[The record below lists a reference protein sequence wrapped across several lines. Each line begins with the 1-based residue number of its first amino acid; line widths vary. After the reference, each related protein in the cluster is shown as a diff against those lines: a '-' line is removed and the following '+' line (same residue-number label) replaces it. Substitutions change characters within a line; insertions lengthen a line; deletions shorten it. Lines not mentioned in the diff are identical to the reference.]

1 MILGCPFLVQDYC
14 NKETLLNPVA
24 LLSRFFVFASASLSL
39 YAQEPAP
46 RKLKT
51 VVIKGSAIGGEVT
64 AVTPSLQLSGAGLE
78 SLATSTLG
86 DVLADIPGVA
96 SSYFGPNSGR
106 PVIRGL
112 EGDRLKIAQNGTSS
126 LDASS
131 ASPDHAVSVD
141 PLTIRE
147 VQVLRGPA
155 ALLYSSSILGGVVN
169 VIDNRIPVECLPR
182 AFTLFGRAGSA
193 DGLRSL
199 SALAEGSAGDFAFH
213 LDGFTKSTAD
223 LSTPIGRIADT
234 ASDSQ
239 GAGFG
244 VSRVG
249 AFGYLGL
256 SYSGLNSTYGVTEPG
271 IEIGLRQRRWDLA
284 GAVNAPAAALKSIS
298 YKLGV
303 SDYAHSEFDGGVAG
317 STFANQGWDGRVDFE
332 LTKIG
337 ALEGVVGVQSGRFD
351 FTVVGDEAFLPNT
364 RNSNDA
370 VFGSFVQSLSADSRL
385 RYGFR
390 VESAKVSADAWTHEG
405 LVSNPGAASATFT
418 PASLALAWVK
428 DLNTQWA
435 TTFSLTRTER
445 APNFQELFAD
455 GPHLGTDAY
464 EVGNRAL
471 GKEQGFG
478 LELELAKTRGVVSGS
493 VSIYFNRCSSFIA
506 QQSNGYGP
514 NLTGRATPGPDY
526 SSGVDQL
533 ARYDFVS
540 VPADFFGAETKI
552 NYQLHD
558 TATSKLGLEF
568 FGDFVQASNR
578 DTSEALPRISPGRLG
593 AALHGLASGWSW
605 RLDAAYHLAQ
615 NRLATDETQTA
626 GYTMVGASLG
636 HDFKLAGTDARF
648 TLRLTNLF
656 DVEARNAS
664 SFIKDALPLP
674 GRGVEAGLKLSF

>member
-1 MILGCPFLVQDYC
+1 MSLLRTTFLLAAS
-14 NKETLLNPVA
+14 TLAV
-24 LLSRFFVFASASLSL
+24 S
-39 YAQEPAP
+39 AQEASPQ
-46 RKLKT
+46 KLKT
-51 VVIKGSAIGGEVT
+51 VVIKGSAIGSEIT
-64 AVTPSLQLSGAGLE
+64 AVTPSLLLSGAGLE
-78 SLATSTLG
+78 SLSVSTLG

-169 VIDNRIPVECLPR
+169 VIDNRIPVERLPR

-213 LDGFTKSTAD
+213 LDGFTKSTTD
-223 LSTPIGRIADT
+223 LSTPVGRIADT
-234 ASDSQ
+234 SSDSQ

-249 AFGYLGL
+249 PSGYIGL
-256 SYSGLNSTYGVTEPG
+256 SYSGLDSTYGVTEPG

-284 GAVNAPAAALKSIS
+284 GSVSAPAAALKSVS

-303 SDYAHSEFDGGVAG
+303 SDYEHSEFDGGVAG
-317 STFANQGWDGRVDFE
+317 STFTNQGWDARVDFE
-332 LTKIG
+332 LTKVG
-337 ALEGVVGVQSGRFD
+337 SLEGVVGIQSGRFD
-351 FTVVGDEAFLPNT
+351 FAVTGDEGFLPNT
-364 RNSNDA
+364 RNANDA
-370 VFGSFVQSLSADSRL
+370 LFGSFVQPLSADTRL

-405 LVSNPGAASATFT
+405 LASNPAAASASFT
-418 PASLALAWVK
+418 PASFALAWVK
-428 DLNTQWA
+428 DLNAQW
-435 TTFSLTRTER
+435 TTTLSLTRTER

-455 GPHLGTDAY
+455 GPHMGTDAY
-464 EVGNRAL
+464 EVGDRTL
-471 GKEQGFG
+471 GKEKGIG
-478 LELELAKTRGVVSGS
+478 LELELAKTRGTVSGS
-493 VSIYFNRCSSFIA
+493 VSVYYNRFSSFIS
-506 QQSNGYGP
+506 QQANGFGP
-514 NLTGRATPGPDY
+514 DLTGRATPGPDY

-540 VPADFFGAETKI
+540 VPADFYGAEAKV
-552 NYQLHD
+552 NFQLQD
-558 TATSKLGLEF
+558 DAAAKCGLEF
-568 FGDFVQASNR
+568 FGDTVRASNR
-578 DTSEALPRISPGRLG
+578 DTSEALPRISPGRIG
-593 AALHGLASGWSW
+593 AALHGLQSGWSW
-605 RLDAAYHLAQ
+605 RLDATYHLAQ
-615 NRLATDETQTA
+615 NHLATDETPTA
-626 GYTMVGASLG
+626 GYTMVGASFAR
-636 HDFKLAGTDARF
+636 DFQVAGAAARF

>member
-1 MILGCPFLVQDYC
+1 MSAPRLKRFNPLFIL
-14 NKETLLNPVA
+14 A
-24 LLSRFFVFASASLSL
+24 ASALAVC
-39 YAQEPAP
+39 AQEKPVTP
-46 RKLKT
+46 EKLKA
-51 VVIKGSAIGGEVT
+51 VVVKGTSIGGEVT
-64 AVTPSLQLSGAGLE
+64 AVSPALTLSGKV
-78 SLATSTLG
+78 LADLSQSTLG

-106 PVIRGL
+106 PIIRGL
-112 EGDRLKIAQNGTSS
+112 EGDRLKITQNGTSS

-155 ALLYSSSILGGVVN
+155 ALLYSSSIMGGVIN
-169 VIDNRIPVECLPR
+169 LLDNRIPVERLPR
-182 AFTLFGRAGSA
+182 SATLFGRMGSA
-193 DGLRSL
+193 DGLRAL
-199 SALAEGSAGDFAFH
+199 SVLTEGSLGDFAYH
-213 LDGFTKSTAD
+213 LDGFNKTTQD

-249 AFGYLGL
+249 AFGYVGL

-284 GAVNAPAAALKSIS
+284 GSVNAPTAALKSIS

-303 SDYAHSEFDGGVAG
+303 SDYEHSEFAAGVAG
-317 STFANQGWDGRVDFE
+317 STFANQGWDGRIDFE

-337 ALEGVVGVQSGRFD
+337 SLEGVVGLQSGRFD
-351 FTVVGDEAFLPNT
+351 FSVVGAEAFLPTT
-364 RNSNDA
+364 RNANDA
-370 VFGSFVQSLSADSRL
+370 VFGSFVQALASASRL

-390 VESAKVSADAWTHEG
+390 VESAKVSANAWVHEG
-405 LVSNPGAASATFT
+405 LVSNPGSASASFT

-428 DLNTQWA
+428 DLSPEWA
-435 TTFSLTRTER
+435 TTLSLTRTER
-445 APNFQELFAD
+445 APNYQELFAD
-455 GPHLGTDAY
+455 GPHVGTDAY
-464 EVGNRAL
+464 EVGDGAL
-471 GKEQGFG
+471 GKERGIG
-478 LELELAKTRGVVSGS
+478 IELELAKTRGAVSGS
-493 VSIYFNRCSSFIA
+493 FSIYYNRFSSFIA
-506 QQSNGYGP
+506 QQANGQGP
-514 NLTGRATPGPDY
+514 DLTLTGGDDH
-526 SSGVDQL
+526 SGL
-533 ARYDFVS
+533 ARFDFVA
-540 VPADFFGAETKI
+540 VPADFFGAEAKV
-552 NYQLHD
+552 NYQFHENS
-558 TATSKLGLEF
+558 TAKLGLEF
-568 FGDFVQASNR
+568 FGDFVRASNR

-593 AALHGLASGWSW
+593 VALHGLASGWSW

-615 NRLATDETQTA
+615 NHLATTETPTA

-636 HDFKLAGTDARF
+636 HDFKLVGTDARF

-664 SFIKDALPLP
+664 SFIKDTLPLP
-674 GRGVEAGLKLSF
+674 GRGVEAGLKLNF

>member
-1 MILGCPFLVQDYC
+1 MSAPRLKRFNPLFIL
-14 NKETLLNPVA
+14 A
-24 LLSRFFVFASASLSL
+24 ASALAVC
-39 YAQEPAP
+39 AQEKPVTP
-46 RKLKT
+46 EKLKA
-51 VVIKGSAIGGEVT
+51 VVVKGTSIGGEVT
-64 AVTPSLQLSGAGLE
+64 AVSPALTLSGKV
-78 SLATSTLG
+78 LADLSQSTLG

-106 PVIRGL
+106 PIIRGL
-112 EGDRLKIAQNGTSS
+112 EGDRLKITQNGTSS

-155 ALLYSSSILGGVVN
+155 ALLYSSSIMGGVIN
-169 VIDNRIPVECLPR
+169 LLDNRIPVERLPR
-182 AFTLFGRAGSA
+182 SATLFGRMGSA
-193 DGLRSL
+193 DGLRAL
-199 SALAEGSAGDFAFH
+199 SVLTEGSLGDFAYH
-213 LDGFTKSTAD
+213 LDGFNKTTQD

-249 AFGYLGL
+249 AFGYVGL

-284 GAVNAPAAALKSIS
+284 GSVNAPTAALKSIS

-303 SDYAHSEFDGGVAG
+303 SDYEHSEFAAGVAG
-317 STFANQGWDGRVDFE
+317 STFANQGWDGRIDFE

-337 ALEGVVGVQSGRFD
+337 SLEGVVGLQSGRFD
-351 FTVVGDEAFLPNT
+351 FSVVGAEAFLPTT
-364 RNSNDA
+364 RNANDA
-370 VFGSFVQSLSADSRL
+370 VFGSFVQALASDSRL

-390 VESAKVSADAWTHEG
+390 VESAKVSANAWVHEG
-405 LVSNPGAASATFT
+405 LVSNPGSASASFT

-428 DLNTQWA
+428 DLSPEWA
-435 TTFSLTRTER
+435 TTLSLTRTER
-445 APNFQELFAD
+445 APNYQELFAD
-455 GPHLGTDAY
+455 GPHVGTDAY
-464 EVGNRAL
+464 EVGDGAL
-471 GKEQGFG
+471 GKERGIG
-478 LELELAKTRGVVSGS
+478 IELELAKTRGAVSGS
-493 VSIYFNRCSSFIA
+493 FSIYYNRFSSFIA
-506 QQSNGYGP
+506 QQANGQGP
-514 NLTGRATPGPDY
+514 DLTLTGGDDH
-526 SSGVDQL
+526 SGL
-533 ARYDFVS
+533 ARFDFVA
-540 VPADFFGAETKI
+540 VPADFFGAEAKV
-552 NYQLHD
+552 NYQFHENS
-558 TATSKLGLEF
+558 TAKLGLEF
-568 FGDFVQASNR
+568 FGDFVRASNR

-593 AALHGLASGWSW
+593 VALHGLASGWSW

-615 NRLATDETQTA
+615 NHLATTETPTA

-636 HDFKLAGTDARF
+636 HDFKLVGTDARF

-664 SFIKDALPLP
+664 SFIKDTLPLP
-674 GRGVEAGLKLSF
+674 GRGVEAGLKLNF

>member
-1 MILGCPFLVQDYC
+1 M
-14 NKETLLNPVA
+14 KH
-24 LLSRFFVFASASLSL
+24 LLSRSFLLAALSL
-39 YAQEPAP
+39 GARVWAVDQPPAASP
-46 RKLKT
+46 QKLKPII
-51 VVIKGSAIGGEVT
+51 IKATSIGGEVS

-169 VIDNRIPVECLPR
+169 VIDNRIPIERLPR
-182 AFTLFGRAGSA
+182 AFTLFGRAGSV

-213 LDGFTKSTAD
+213 LDGFTKSTTD
-223 LSTPIGRIADT
+223 LSTPVGRIADT

-249 AFGYLGL
+249 PSGYIGL

-284 GAVNAPAAALKSIS
+284 GSVNAPSAALKSVG

-303 SDYAHSEFDGGVAG
+303 SDYAHSEFAGGVAG
-317 STFANQGWDGRVDFE
+317 STFTNQGWDARIDFE
-332 LTKIG
+332 LTKSG

-351 FTVVGDEAFLPNT
+351 FAVVGDEAFLPNT
-364 RNSNDA
+364 RNANDA
-370 VFGSFVQSLSADSRL
+370 LFGSFVQSLSTDTRL

-390 VESAKVSADAWTHEG
+390 VESAKVFADAWTHQG
-405 LVSNPGAASATFT
+405 LASNPTAASASFT

-428 DLNTQWA
+428 DLNAVWS
-435 TTFSLTRTER
+435 TTLSLTRTER

-455 GPHLGTDAY
+455 GPHMGTDAY
-464 EVGNRAL
+464 EVGDRTL
-471 GKEQGFG
+471 GKEKGVG
-478 LELELAKTRGVVSGS
+478 LELELAKTRGAVSGS
-493 VSIYFNRCSSFIA
+493 FSVYYNRFSSFIA
-506 QQSNGYGP
+506 QQRAGFGPDLTAVGGP
-514 NLTGRATPGPDY
+514 NY

-540 VPADFFGAETKI
+540 VPADFYGAEAKV
-552 NYQLHD
+552 NFQLRD
-558 TATSKLGLEF
+558 EAASKCGLEF
-568 FGDFVQASNR
+568 FGDTVRASNR
-578 DTSEALPRISPGRLG
+578 DTSEAVPRISPGRIG
-593 AALHGLASGWSW
+593 AALHGLQSGWSW
-605 RLDAAYHLAQ
+605 RFDATYHLAQ
-615 NRLATDETQTA
+615 NHLATDETSTA
-626 GYTMVGASLG
+626 GYTMVGASFG
-636 HDFKLAGTDARF
+636 HDFKLAGADARF

-674 GRGVEAGLKLSF
+674 GRGIEAGLKVSF

>member
-1 MILGCPFLVQDYC
+1 MSPFHTAFLLAAA
-14 NKETLLNPVA
+14 TLTV
-24 LLSRFFVFASASLSL
+24 S
-39 YAQEPAP
+39 AQEPAP
-46 RKLKT
+46 QKLKP
-51 VVIKGSAIGGEVT
+51 VVIKGSAIGGEIT
-64 AVTPSLQLSGAGLE
+64 AVTPSLRLSGAGLE
-78 SLATSTLG
+78 ALSVSTLG

-169 VIDNRIPVECLPR
+169 VIDNRIPVERLPR

-249 AFGYLGL
+249 PSGYIGL
-256 SYSGLNSTYGVTEPG
+256 SYSGLDSTYGVTEPG

-284 GAVNAPAAALKSIS
+284 GSVSAPAAALKSVS

-303 SDYAHSEFDGGVAG
+303 SDYEHSEFDGGVAG
-317 STFANQGWDGRVDFE
+317 STFTNQGWDARVDFE

-351 FTVVGDEAFLPNT
+351 FAVTGDEAFLPNT
-364 RNSNDA
+364 RNANDA
-370 VFGSFVQSLSADSRL
+370 LFGSFVQSLSTDSRL

-390 VESAKVSADAWTHEG
+390 VESAKVSADAWVHEG
-405 LVSNPGAASATFT
+405 LVSNPGAASAKFT

-428 DLNTQWA
+428 DLNAQWA

-455 GPHLGTDAY
+455 GPHVGTDAY
-464 EVGNRAL
+464 EVGDRTL

-478 LELELAKTRGVVSGS
+478 LELELAKTHGAVSGS
-493 VSIYFNRCSSFIA
+493 FSVYYNRFSSFIA
-506 QQSNGYGP
+506 QQANGQ
-514 NLTGRATPGPDY
+514 GPDLTLNGGDDH
-526 SSGVDQL
+526 SGL

-558 TATSKLGLEF
+558 AATSKLGLEF
-568 FGDFVQASNR
+568 FGDFVRASNR
-578 DTSEALPRISPGRLG
+578 DTSEALPRISPGRIG

-615 NRLATDETQTA
+615 HHVATDETSTA

>member
-1 MILGCPFLVQDYC
+1 MNPIHTAFLLAAA
-14 NKETLLNPVA
+14 TLTV
-24 LLSRFFVFASASLSL
+24 S
-39 YAQEPAP
+39 AQEPAP
-46 RKLKT
+46 QKLKP
-51 VVIKGSAIGGEVT
+51 VVIKGSAIGGEIT
-64 AVTPSLQLSGAGLE
+64 AVTPSLRLSGAGLE
-78 SLATSTLG
+78 ALSVSTLG

-169 VIDNRIPVECLPR
+169 VIDNRIPVKRLPR
-182 AFTLFGRAGSA
+182 TTTLFGRMGSV
-193 DGLRSL
+193 DGLRAL
-199 SALAEGSAGDFAFH
+199 SVLTEGTAGDFAFH
-213 LDGFTKSTAD
+213 LDGFTKSTTD

-244 VSRVG
+244 LSRVG
-249 AFGYLGL
+249 DFGYVGL

-284 GAVNAPAAALKSIS
+284 GAVNAPVAALKSVS

-317 STFANQGWDGRVDFE
+317 STFANEGWDGRVDFE

-337 ALEGVVGVQSGRFD
+337 SLEGVVGLQSGRFD
-351 FTVVGDEAFLPNT
+351 FSVVGDEAFLPNT
-364 RNSNDA
+364 RNANDA
-370 VFGSFVQSLSADSRL
+370 AFGSFVQSLSADSRL

-428 DLNTQWA
+428 DLNAQWA

-464 EVGNRAL
+464 EVGDRTL

-478 LELELAKTRGVVSGS
+478 LELELAKTRGAVSGS
-493 VSIYFNRCSSFIA
+493 FSIYYNRFSSFIS
-506 QQSNGYGP
+506 QQANGQ
-514 NLTGRATPGPDY
+514 GPDLTLNGGDDH
-526 SSGVDQL
+526 SGL

-568 FGDFVQASNR
+568 FGDFVRASNR

-615 NRLATDETQTA
+615 NRLATDETPTA

-674 GRGVEAGLKLSF
+674 GRGLEAGLKLSF

>member
-1 MILGCPFLVQDYC
+1 MSPLRTAFLLAAA
-14 NKETLLNPVA
+14 TLA
-24 LLSRFFVFASASLSL
+24 LS
-39 YAQEPAP
+39 AQETDPQ
-46 RKLKT
+46 KLKT
-51 VVIKGSAIGGEVT
+51 VVIKGSAIGAEV
-64 AVTPSLQLSGAGLE
+64 AAATPSLQLSGAGLE
-78 SLATSTLG
+78 SLAASTLG

-155 ALLYSSSILGGVVN
+155 ALLYGSSILGGVVN
-169 VIDNRIPVECLPR
+169 VIDNRIPVERLPR

-199 SALAEGSAGDFAFH
+199 SALAEGGAGDFAFH

-223 LSTPIGRIADT
+223 LSTPVGRIADT

-249 AFGYLGL
+249 PSGYVGL
-256 SYSGLNSTYGVTEPG
+256 AYSGLDSTYGVTEPG

-284 GAVNAPAAALKSIS
+284 GSVSAPAAALKSVS

-303 SDYAHSEFDGGVAG
+303 SDYAHSEFAGGVAG
-317 STFANQGWDGRVDFE
+317 STFTNQGWDARVDFE
-332 LTKIG
+332 LARSG

-351 FTVVGDEAFLPNT
+351 FAVAGDEAFLPTT
-364 RNSNDA
+364 RNANDA
-370 VFGSFVQSLSADSRL
+370 LFGSFVQPLSADTRL

-390 VESAKVSADAWTHEG
+390 AESAKVSAAAWTHEG
-405 LVSNPGAASATFT
+405 LASNPGAASASFT
-418 PASLALAWVK
+418 PASLALAWIK
-428 DLNTQWA
+428 DLDAQWSA
-435 TTFSLTRTER
+435 TLSLTRTER

-455 GPHLGTDAY
+455 GPHMGTDAY
-464 EVGNRAL
+464 EVGDRTL
-471 GKEQGFG
+471 GKEKGFG
-478 LELELAKTRGVVSGS
+478 LELELAKTRGAISGS
-493 VSIYFNRCSSFIA
+493 FSVYYNRFSSFIV
-506 QQSNGYGP
+506 QQANGFGP
-514 NLTGRATPGPDY
+514 DLTAAGGPDY
-526 SSGVDQL
+526 SAGADQL
-533 ARYDFVS
+533 ARYDFVA
-540 VPADFFGAETKI
+540 VPAGFYGAEAKVNI
-552 NYQLHD
+552 QLQD
-558 TATSKLGLEF
+558 EPTAKCGLEF
-568 FGDFVQASNR
+568 FGDTVRASNR
-578 DTSEALPRISPGRLG
+578 DTSEPLPRISPGRIG
-593 AALHGLASGWSW
+593 AALHGLQSGWSW

-615 NRLATDETQTA
+615 NRVANDETPTA
-626 GYTMVGASLG
+626 GYAMVGASFG
-636 HDFKLAGTDARF
+636 HDFKVAGTAARF

-674 GRGVEAGLKLSF
+674 GRGVEAGLKLTF

>member
-1 MILGCPFLVQDYC
+1 MKTRLFPAVRPVFMLAASTLALAAQD
-14 NKETLLNPVA
+14 K
-24 LLSRFFVFASASLSL
+24 
-39 YAQEPAP
+39 PAAP
-46 RKLKT
+46 EKLKT
-51 VVIKGSAIGGEVT
+51 VVVKGTAIGGQVT
-64 AVTPSLQLSGAGLE
+64 AVSPTLI
-78 SLATSTLG
+78 LASADLDRLAQSNIG
-86 DVLADIPGVA
+86 DLLADLPGVA

-169 VIDNRIPVECLPR
+169 VIDNRIPVERLPR
-182 AFTLFGRAGSA
+182 ATTLFGRMGSV
-193 DGLRSL
+193 DGLRAL
-199 SALAEGSAGDFAFH
+199 SVLTEGTAGDFAYH
-213 LDGFTKSTAD
+213 LDGFTKTTED
-223 LSTPIGRIADT
+223 LSTPLGRIADT
-234 ASDSQ
+234 ASDSR

-244 VSRVG
+244 LSRVG
-249 AFGYLGL
+249 AFGYVGL

-284 GAVNAPAAALKSIS
+284 GAVNAPVAALKSVS

-337 ALEGVVGVQSGRFD
+337 SLEGVVGLQQGRFD
-351 FTVVGDEAFLPNT
+351 FSVEGDEAFLPTT
-364 RNSNDA
+364 RNANDA
-370 VFGSFVQSLSADSRL
+370 LFGSFVQSLSADSRL

-418 PASLALAWVK
+418 PASLAIAWVK
-428 DLNTQWA
+428 DLNAQWA

-464 EVGNRAL
+464 EVGDRTL

-478 LELELAKTRGVVSGS
+478 LELELTKTRGAVSGS
-493 VSIYFNRCSSFIA
+493 VSIYFNRFSSFIA
-506 QQSNGYGP
+506 QQANGYGP
-514 NLTGRATPGPDY
+514 NLTSVGGPNY
-526 SSGVDQL
+526 SLGGADQL

-568 FGDFVQASNR
+568 FGDFVRASNR

-615 NRLATDETQTA
+615 NRLATDETPTA

-674 GRGVEAGLKLSF
+674 GRGLEAGLKLSF

>member
-1 MILGCPFLVQDYC
+1 MNPIHTAFLLAAA
-14 NKETLLNPVA
+14 TLTV
-24 LLSRFFVFASASLSL
+24 S
-39 YAQEPAP
+39 AQEPAP
-46 RKLKT
+46 QKLKP
-51 VVIKGSAIGGEVT
+51 VVIKGSAIGGEIT
-64 AVTPSLQLSGAGLE
+64 AVTPSLRLSGAGLE
-78 SLATSTLG
+78 ALSVSTLG

-169 VIDNRIPVECLPR
+169 VIDNRIPVKRLPR
-182 AFTLFGRAGSA
+182 TTTLFGRMGSV
-193 DGLRSL
+193 DGLRAL
-199 SALAEGSAGDFAFH
+199 SVLTEGTAGDFAFH
-213 LDGFTKSTAD
+213 LDGFTKSTTD

-249 AFGYLGL
+249 PSGYIGL
-256 SYSGLNSTYGVTEPG
+256 SYSGLDSTYGVTEPG

-284 GAVNAPAAALKSIS
+284 GAVNAPAAALKSVS

-303 SDYAHSEFDGGVAG
+303 SDYTHSEFDGGVAG

-337 ALEGVVGVQSGRFD
+337 SLEGVVGLQSGRFD
-351 FTVVGDEAFLPNT
+351 FSVVGDEAFLPTT
-364 RNSNDA
+364 RNANDA
-370 VFGSFVQSLSADSRL
+370 IFGSFVQSLSADSRL

-428 DLNTQWA
+428 DLNAEWA

-455 GPHLGTDAY
+455 GPHIGTDAY
-464 EVGNRAL
+464 EVGDRTL
-471 GKEQGFG
+471 GKEQGIG
-478 LELELAKTRGVVSGS
+478 LELELAKTRGAVSGS
-493 VSIYFNRCSSFIA
+493 VSVYFNRFSSFIA
-506 QQSNGYGP
+506 QQANGQ
-514 NLTGRATPGPDY
+514 GPDLTPNGGDDH
-526 SSGVDQL
+526 SGL

-568 FGDFVQASNR
+568 FGDFVRASNR

-615 NRLATDETQTA
+615 NRLATDETPTA

-674 GRGVEAGLKLSF
+674 GRGLEAGLKLSF

>member
-1 MILGCPFLVQDYC
+1 MSLLRSAYLLAAA
-14 NKETLLNPVA
+14 TLNV
-24 LLSRFFVFASASLSL
+24 SAQGAGPQKMKS
-39 YAQEPAP
+39 
-46 RKLKT
+46 
-51 VVIKGSAIGGEVT
+51 VVIKGSAIGAEV
-64 AVTPSLQLSGAGLE
+64 AAATPSLQLSGAGLE
-78 SLATSTLG
+78 SLAASTLG

-169 VIDNRIPVECLPR
+169 VIDNRIPVERLPR
-182 AFTLFGRAGSA
+182 TFTLFGRAGSA

-223 LSTPIGRIADT
+223 LSTPVGRIADT

-249 AFGYLGL
+249 PSGYVGL
-256 SYSGLNSTYGVTEPG
+256 AYSGLDSAYGVTEPG

-284 GAVNAPAAALKSIS
+284 GSVSAPAAALKSVS

-303 SDYAHSEFDGGVAG
+303 SDYAHSEFAGGVAG
-317 STFANQGWDGRVDFE
+317 STFTNQGWDARVDFE
-332 LTKIG
+332 LARSG

-351 FTVVGDEAFLPNT
+351 FAVAGDEAFLPTT
-364 RNSNDA
+364 RNANDA
-370 VFGSFVQSLSADSRL
+370 LFGSFVQPLSADTRL

-390 VESAKVSADAWTHEG
+390 AESAKVSAAAWTHEG
-405 LVSNPGAASATFT
+405 LASNPGAASASFT
-418 PASLALAWVK
+418 PASLALAWIK
-428 DLNTQWA
+428 DLDAQWSA
-435 TTFSLTRTER
+435 TLSLTRAER

-455 GPHLGTDAY
+455 GPHMGTDAY
-464 EVGNRAL
+464 EVGDRTL
-471 GKEQGFG
+471 GKEKGFG
-478 LELELAKTRGVVSGS
+478 LELELAKTRGAISGS
-493 VSIYFNRCSSFIA
+493 FSVYYNRFSSFIV
-506 QQSNGYGP
+506 QQANGFGP
-514 NLTGRATPGPDY
+514 DLTAVGGPDY
-526 SSGVDQL
+526 SAGADQL
-533 ARYDFVS
+533 ARYDFVA
-540 VPADFFGAETKI
+540 VPAGFYGAEAKVNI
-552 NYQLHD
+552 QLQD
-558 TATSKLGLEF
+558 EPTAKCGLEF
-568 FGDFVQASNR
+568 FGDTVRASNR
-578 DTSEALPRISPGRLG
+578 DTSEPLPRISPGRIG
-593 AALHGLASGWSW
+593 AALHGLQSGWSW
-605 RLDAAYHLAQ
+605 RLDATYHLAQ
-615 NRLATDETQTA
+615 NRVANDETPTA
-626 GYTMVGASLG
+626 GYAMVGASFG
-636 HDFKLAGTDARF
+636 HDFKVAGTAARF

-674 GRGVEAGLKLSF
+674 GRGVEAGLKLTF

>member
-1 MILGCPFLVQDYC
+1 MSLLRSACLLAAA
-14 NKETLLNPVA
+14 TLN
-24 LLSRFFVFASASLSL
+24 ASAQG
-39 YAQEPAP
+39 AGPQ
-46 RKLKT
+46 KMKT
-51 VVIKGSAIGGEVT
+51 VVIKGSAIGAEV
-64 AVTPSLQLSGAGLE
+64 AAATPSLQLSGAGLE
-78 SLATSTLG
+78 SLAASTLG

-155 ALLYSSSILGGVVN
+155 ALLYGSSILGGVVN
-169 VIDNRIPVECLPR
+169 VIDNRIPVERLPR

-199 SALAEGSAGDFAFH
+199 SALAEGGAGDFAFH

-223 LSTPIGRIADT
+223 LSTPVGRIADT

-249 AFGYLGL
+249 PSGYVGL
-256 SYSGLNSTYGVTEPG
+256 AYSGLDSTYGVTEPG

-284 GAVNAPAAALKSIS
+284 GSVSAPAAALKSVS

-303 SDYAHSEFDGGVAG
+303 SDYAHSEFAGGVAG
-317 STFANQGWDGRVDFE
+317 STFTNQGWDARVDFE
-332 LTKIG
+332 LARSG

-351 FTVVGDEAFLPNT
+351 FAVAGDEAFLPTT
-364 RNSNDA
+364 RNANDA
-370 VFGSFVQSLSADSRL
+370 LFGSFVQPLSADTRL

-390 VESAKVSADAWTHEG
+390 AESAKVSAAAWTHEG
-405 LVSNPGAASATFT
+405 LASNPGAASASFT
-418 PASLALAWVK
+418 PASLALAWIK
-428 DLNTQWA
+428 DLDAQWSA
-435 TTFSLTRTER
+435 TLSRTRTER

-455 GPHLGTDAY
+455 GPHMGTDAY
-464 EVGNRAL
+464 EVGDRTL
-471 GKEQGFG
+471 GKEKGFG
-478 LELELAKTRGVVSGS
+478 LELELAKTRGAISGS
-493 VSIYFNRCSSFIA
+493 FSVYYNRFSSFIV
-506 QQSNGYGP
+506 QQANGFGP
-514 NLTGRATPGPDY
+514 DLTAAGGPDY
-526 SSGVDQL
+526 SAGADQL
-533 ARYDFVS
+533 ARYDFVA
-540 VPADFFGAETKI
+540 VPAGFYGAEAKVNI
-552 NYQLHD
+552 QLQD
-558 TATSKLGLEF
+558 EPTAKCGLEF
-568 FGDFVQASNR
+568 FGDTVRASNR
-578 DTSEALPRISPGRLG
+578 DTSEPLPRISPGRIG
-593 AALHGLASGWSW
+593 AALHGLQSGWSW

-615 NRLATDETQTA
+615 NRVANDETPTA
-626 GYTMVGASLG
+626 GYAMVGASFG
-636 HDFKLAGTDARF
+636 HDFKVAGTAARF

-674 GRGVEAGLKLSF
+674 GRGVEAGLKLTF

>member
-1 MILGCPFLVQDYC
+1 
-14 NKETLLNPVA
+14 
-24 LLSRFFVFASASLSL
+24 
-39 YAQEPAP
+39 
-46 RKLKT
+46 
-51 VVIKGSAIGGEVT
+51 
-64 AVTPSLQLSGAGLE
+64 
-78 SLATSTLG
+78 
-86 DVLADIPGVA
+86 
-96 SSYFGPNSGR
+96 
-106 PVIRGL
+106 
-112 EGDRLKIAQNGTSS
+112 
-126 LDASS
+126 
-131 ASPDHAVSVD
+131 
-141 PLTIRE
+141 
-147 VQVLRGPA
+147 
-155 ALLYSSSILGGVVN
+155 VVN
-169 VIDNRIPVECLPR
+169 VIDNRIPVERLPR
-182 AFTLFGRAGSA
+182 ATTLFGRMGSV
-193 DGLRSL
+193 DGLRAL
-199 SALAEGSAGDFAFH
+199 SVLTEGTAGDFAFH
-213 LDGFTKSTAD
+213 LDGFTKSTTD

-234 ASDSQ
+234 ASDSR

-244 VSRVG
+244 LSRVG
-249 AFGYLGL
+249 TFGYLGL

-284 GAVNAPAAALKSIS
+284 GAVNAPAAALKSVS

-303 SDYAHSEFDGGVAG
+303 SDYTHSEFDGGVAG

-337 ALEGVVGVQSGRFD
+337 SLEGVVGLQSGRFD
-351 FTVVGDEAFLPNT
+351 FSVVGDEAFLPTT
-364 RNSNDA
+364 RNANDA
-370 VFGSFVQSLSADSRL
+370 IFGSFVQSLSADSRL

-428 DLNTQWA
+428 DLNAEWA

-455 GPHLGTDAY
+455 GPHIGTDAY
-464 EVGNRAL
+464 EVGDRTL
-471 GKEQGFG
+471 GKEQGIG
-478 LELELAKTRGVVSGS
+478 LELELAKTRGAVSGS
-493 VSIYFNRCSSFIA
+493 VSVYFNRFSSFIA
-506 QQSNGYGP
+506 QQANGQ
-514 NLTGRATPGPDY
+514 GPDLTLNGGDDH
-526 SSGVDQL
+526 SGL

-568 FGDFVQASNR
+568 FGDFVRASNR
-578 DTSEALPRISPGRLG
+578 NTSEALPRISPGRLG

-615 NRLATDETQTA
+615 NRLATDETPTA

-674 GRGVEAGLKLSF
+674 GRGLEAGLKLSF

>member
-1 MILGCPFLVQDYC
+1 MSLLRSAYLLAAA
-14 NKETLLNPVA
+14 TLN
-24 LLSRFFVFASASLSL
+24 ASAQGADPQKMKS
-39 YAQEPAP
+39 
-46 RKLKT
+46 
-51 VVIKGSAIGGEVT
+51 VVIKGSAIGAEV
-64 AVTPSLQLSGAGLE
+64 AAATPSLQLSGAGLE
-78 SLATSTLG
+78 SLAASTLG

-155 ALLYSSSILGGVVN
+155 ALLYGSSILGGVVN
-169 VIDNRIPVECLPR
+169 VIDNRIPVERLPR

-199 SALAEGSAGDFAFH
+199 SALAEGGAGDFAFH

-223 LSTPIGRIADT
+223 LSTPVGRIADT

-249 AFGYLGL
+249 PSGYVGL
-256 SYSGLNSTYGVTEPG
+256 AYSGLDSTYGVTEPG

-284 GAVNAPAAALKSIS
+284 GSVSAPAAALKSVS

-303 SDYAHSEFDGGVAG
+303 SDYAHSEFAGGVAG
-317 STFANQGWDGRVDFE
+317 STFTNQGWDARVDFE
-332 LTKIG
+332 LARSG

-351 FTVVGDEAFLPNT
+351 FAVAGDEAFLPTT
-364 RNSNDA
+364 RNANDA
-370 VFGSFVQSLSADSRL
+370 LFGSFVQPLSADTRL

-390 VESAKVSADAWTHEG
+390 AESAKVSAAAWTHEG
-405 LVSNPGAASATFT
+405 LASNPGAASASFT
-418 PASLALAWVK
+418 PASLALAWIK
-428 DLNTQWA
+428 DLDAQWSA
-435 TTFSLTRTER
+435 TLSLTRTER

-455 GPHLGTDAY
+455 GPHMGTDAY
-464 EVGNRAL
+464 EVGDRTL
-471 GKEQGFG
+471 GKEKGFG
-478 LELELAKTRGVVSGS
+478 LELELAKTRGAISGS
-493 VSIYFNRCSSFIA
+493 FSVYYNRFSSFIV
-506 QQSNGYGP
+506 QQANGFGP
-514 NLTGRATPGPDY
+514 DLTAAGGPDY
-526 SSGVDQL
+526 SAGADQL
-533 ARYDFVS
+533 ARYDFVA
-540 VPADFFGAETKI
+540 VPAGFYGAEAKVNI
-552 NYQLHD
+552 QLQD
-558 TATSKLGLEF
+558 EPTAKCGLEF
-568 FGDFVQASNR
+568 FGDTVRASNR
-578 DTSEALPRISPGRLG
+578 DTSEPLPRISPGRIG
-593 AALHGLASGWSW
+593 AALHGLQSGWSW

-615 NRLATDETQTA
+615 NRVANDETPTA
-626 GYTMVGASLG
+626 GYAMVGASFG
-636 HDFKLAGTDARF
+636 HDFKVAGTAARF

-674 GRGVEAGLKLSF
+674 GRGVEAGLKLTF

>member
-1 MILGCPFLVQDYC
+1 MSAPRLKRFNPLFIL
-14 NKETLLNPVA
+14 A
-24 LLSRFFVFASASLSL
+24 ASAFAVC
-39 YAQEPAP
+39 AQEKPVTP
-46 RKLKT
+46 EKLKA
-51 VVIKGSAIGGEVT
+51 VVVKGTSIGGEVT
-64 AVTPSLQLSGAGLE
+64 AVSPALTLSGKV
-78 SLATSTLG
+78 LADLSQSTLG

-106 PVIRGL
+106 PIIRGL
-112 EGDRLKIAQNGTSS
+112 EGDRLKITQNGTSS

-155 ALLYSSSILGGVVN
+155 ALLYSSSIMGGVIN
-169 VIDNRIPVECLPR
+169 LLDNRIPVERLPR
-182 AFTLFGRAGSA
+182 SATLFGRMGSA
-193 DGLRSL
+193 DGLRAL
-199 SALAEGSAGDFAFH
+199 SVLTEGSLGDFAYH
-213 LDGFTKSTAD
+213 LDGFNKTTQD

-249 AFGYLGL
+249 AFGYVGL

-284 GAVNAPAAALKSIS
+284 GSVNAPTAALKSIS

-303 SDYAHSEFDGGVAG
+303 SDYGHSEFAAGVAG
-317 STFANQGWDGRVDFE
+317 STFANQGWDGRIDFE

-337 ALEGVVGVQSGRFD
+337 SLEGVVGLQSGRFD
-351 FTVVGDEAFLPNT
+351 FSVVGAEAFLPTT
-364 RNSNDA
+364 RNANDA
-370 VFGSFVQSLSADSRL
+370 VFGSFVQALASDSRL

-390 VESAKVSADAWTHEG
+390 VESAKVSADAWVHEG
-405 LVSNPGAASATFT
+405 LVSNPGSASASFT

-428 DLNTQWA
+428 DLSPAWA
-435 TTFSLTRTER
+435 TTLSLTRTER
-445 APNFQELFAD
+445 APNYQELFAD
-455 GPHLGTDAY
+455 GPHVGTDAY
-464 EVGNRAL
+464 EVGDGAL
-471 GKEQGFG
+471 GKERGIGIEF
-478 LELELAKTRGVVSGS
+478 ELAKTRGAVSGS
-493 VSIYFNRCSSFIA
+493 FSVYYNRFSSFIA
-506 QQSNGYGP
+506 QQANGQGP
-514 NLTGRATPGPDY
+514 DLTLTGGDDH
-526 SSGVDQL
+526 SGL
-533 ARYDFVS
+533 ARYDFVA
-540 VPADFFGAETKI
+540 VPADFFGAEAKV

-558 TATSKLGLEF
+558 NATAKLGLEF
-568 FGDFVQASNR
+568 FGDFVRAANR

-593 AALHGLASGWSW
+593 VALHGLASGWSW

-615 NRLATDETQTA
+615 NHLATAETSTA

-636 HDFKLAGTDARF
+636 HDFKLVGTDARF

-674 GRGVEAGLKLSF
+674 GRGLEAGLKLNF

>member
-1 MILGCPFLVQDYC
+1 MKSPRLKRFSP
-14 NKETLLNPVA
+14 LLIVA
-24 LLSRFFVFASASLSL
+24 SSALAVC
-39 YAQEPAP
+39 AQEKPVTP
-46 RKLKT
+46 EKLKAL
-51 VVIKGSAIGGEVT
+51 VVKGTTIGGEVT
-64 AVTPSLQLSGAGLE
+64 AVSPALTLSGKV
-78 SLATSTLG
+78 LADLSQSTLG

-106 PVIRGL
+106 PIIRGL
-112 EGDRLKIAQNGTSS
+112 EGDRLKITQNGTSS

-155 ALLYSSSILGGVVN
+155 ALLYSSSIMGGVIN
-169 VIDNRIPVECLPR
+169 LLDNRIPVERLPR
-182 AFTLFGRAGSA
+182 SATLFGRMGSA
-193 DGLRSL
+193 DGLRAL
-199 SALAEGSAGDFAFH
+199 SVLTEGSLGDFAYH
-213 LDGFTKSTAD
+213 LDGFNKTTQD

-249 AFGYLGL
+249 AFGYVGL

-284 GAVNAPAAALKSIS
+284 GTVNAPTAALKSIS

-303 SDYAHSEFDGGVAG
+303 SDYEHSEFAAGVAG
-317 STFANQGWDGRVDFE
+317 STFANQGWDGRIDFE

-337 ALEGVVGVQSGRFD
+337 ALEGVVGLQSGRFD
-351 FTVVGDEAFLPNT
+351 FSVVGAEAFLPATHNA
-364 RNSNDA
+364 NDA
-370 VFGSFVQSLSADSRL
+370 VFGSFVQSLAPDSRL

-390 VESAKVSADAWTHEG
+390 VESAKVSADAWVHEG
-405 LVSNPGAASATFT
+405 LVSNPGSASASFT

-428 DLNTQWA
+428 DLSPEWA
-435 TTFSLTRTER
+435 TTLSLTHTER
-445 APNFQELFAD
+445 APNYQELFAD
-455 GPHLGTDAY
+455 GPHVGTDAY
-464 EVGNRAL
+464 EVGDGAL
-471 GKEQGFG
+471 GKERGIG
-478 LELELAKTRGVVSGS
+478 IELELAKTRGAVSGS
-493 VSIYFNRCSSFIA
+493 FSVYYNRFSSFIA
-506 QQSNGYGP
+506 QQANGQGP
-514 NLTGRATPGPDY
+514 NLTLNGGDDH
-526 SSGVDQL
+526 SGL
-533 ARYDFVS
+533 ARYDFVA
-540 VPADFFGAETKI
+540 VPAEFFGAEAKV

-558 TATSKLGLEF
+558 TATAKLGLEF
-568 FGDFVQASNR
+568 FGDFVRASNR

-593 AALHGLASGWSW
+593 MALHGLALGWSW

-615 NRLATDETQTA
+615 NHLANAETPTA

-636 HDFKLAGTDARF
+636 HDFKLVGTDARF

-656 DVEARNAS
+656 DVEARNAA

>member
-1 MILGCPFLVQDYC
+1 MNPLHTAFLLAAA
-14 NKETLLNPVA
+14 TLTV
-24 LLSRFFVFASASLSL
+24 S
-39 YAQEPAP
+39 AQEPAP
-46 RKLKT
+46 QKLKP
-51 VVIKGSAIGGEVT
+51 VVIKGSAIGGEIT
-64 AVTPSLQLSGAGLE
+64 AVTPSLRLSGAGLE
-78 SLATSTLG
+78 ALSVSTLG
-86 DVLADIPGVA
+86 DLLADIPGVA

-112 EGDRLKIAQNGTSS
+112 EGDRLKIAQNGTSI

-169 VIDNRIPVECLPR
+169 VIDNRIPVERLPR

-213 LDGFTKSTAD
+213 LDGFTKSTNN

-234 ASDSQ
+234 ASESQ

-244 VSRVG
+244 VTRIGPS
-249 AFGYLGL
+249 GYIGL
-256 SYSGLNSTYGVTEPG
+256 SYSGLDSTYGVTEPG

-284 GAVNAPAAALKSIS
+284 GSVSAPAAALKSVS

-303 SDYAHSEFDGGVAG
+303 SDYEHSEFDGGVAG
-317 STFANQGWDGRVDFE
+317 STFTNQGWDARVDFE

-351 FTVVGDEAFLPNT
+351 FAVTGDEAFLPNT
-364 RNSNDA
+364 RNANDA
-370 VFGSFVQSLSADSRL
+370 LFGSFVQSLTTDTRL

-405 LVSNPGAASATFT
+405 LVSNPAAASASFT
-418 PASLALAWVK
+418 PASLSLAWVK
-428 DLNTQWA
+428 DLNAQWS
-435 TTFSLTRTER
+435 TTLSLTRTER

-455 GPHLGTDAY
+455 GPHIGTDAY
-464 EVGNRAL
+464 EVGDRTL
-471 GKEQGFG
+471 GKEKGVG
-478 LELELAKTRGVVSGS
+478 LELELAKTRGTISGS
-493 VSIYFNRCSSFIA
+493 FSVYYNRFSSFIS
-506 QQSNGYGP
+506 QQANGFGP
-514 NLTGRATPGPDY
+514 NLTGVGGPDH
-526 SSGVDQL
+526 SSGGADEL
-533 ARYDFVS
+533 ARFDFVS
-540 VPADFFGAETKI
+540 VPADFYGAEARV
-552 NYQLHD
+552 NFQLQD
-558 TATSKLGLEF
+558 EATSKCGLEF
-568 FGDFVQASNR
+568 FGDSVRASNR
-578 DTSEALPRISPGRLG
+578 DTSEALPRISPGRVG
-593 AALHGLASGWSW
+593 AALHGLQSGWSW
-605 RLDAAYHLAQ
+605 RLDATYHLAQ
-615 NRLATDETQTA
+615 NHLATDETPTA
-626 GYTMVGASLG
+626 GYTMVGASFG
-636 HDFKLAGTDARF
+636 RDFQVAGAAARF

>member
-1 MILGCPFLVQDYC
+1 MNSPRLKRFNPLFIL
-14 NKETLLNPVA
+14 A
-24 LLSRFFVFASASLSL
+24 ASALAVS
-39 YAQEPAP
+39 AQEKPVTP
-46 RKLKT
+46 EKLKA
-51 VVIKGSAIGGEVT
+51 VVVKGTTIGGEVT
-64 AVTPSLQLSGAGLE
+64 AVSPVLALSGKV
-78 SLATSTLG
+78 LADLSQSTLG

-106 PVIRGL
+106 PIIRGL
-112 EGDRLKIAQNGTSS
+112 EGDRLKITQNGTSS

-155 ALLYSSSILGGVVN
+155 ALLYSSSIMGGVIN
-169 VIDNRIPVECLPR
+169 LLDNRIPVERLPR
-182 AFTLFGRAGSA
+182 SATLFGRMGSA
-193 DGLRSL
+193 DGLRTL
-199 SALAEGSAGDFAFH
+199 SVLTEGSLGDFAYH
-213 LDGFTKSTAD
+213 LDGFNKTTQD
-223 LSTPIGRIADT
+223 LSTPVGRIADT

-249 AFGYLGL
+249 AFGYVGL

-284 GAVNAPAAALKSIS
+284 GSVNAPTTALKSIS

-303 SDYAHSEFDGGVAG
+303 SDYTHSEFAAGVAG
-317 STFANQGWDGRVDFE
+317 STFANQGWDGRIDFE

-337 ALEGVVGVQSGRFD
+337 SLEGVVGLQSGRFD
-351 FTVVGDEAFLPNT
+351 FSVVGAEAFLPTTHNA
-364 RNSNDA
+364 NDA
-370 VFGSFVQSLSADSRL
+370 VFGSFVQSLAPDSRL

-390 VESAKVSADAWTHEG
+390 VESAQVSADAWVHEG
-405 LVSNPGAASATFT
+405 LVSNPGSAAASFT

-428 DLNTQWA
+428 DLSPEWA
-435 TTFSLTRTER
+435 TTLSLTRTER
-445 APNFQELFAD
+445 APNYQELFAD
-455 GPHLGTDAY
+455 GPHVGTDAY
-464 EVGNRAL
+464 EVGDGAL
-471 GKEQGFG
+471 GKERGIG
-478 LELELAKTRGVVSGS
+478 IELELAKTRGAVSGS
-493 VSIYFNRCSSFIA
+493 FSVYYNRFSSFIA
-506 QQSNGYGP
+506 QQANGQGP
-514 NLTGRATPGPDY
+514 NLTLNGGDDH
-526 SSGVDQL
+526 SGL
-533 ARYDFVS
+533 ARYDFVA
-540 VPADFFGAETKI
+540 VPAEFFGAEAKV

-558 TATSKLGLEF
+558 NATAKLGLEF
-568 FGDFVQASNR
+568 FGDFVRASNR

-593 AALHGLASGWSW
+593 VALHGLASGWSW

-615 NRLATDETQTA
+615 NHLANAETPTV

-636 HDFKLAGTDARF
+636 HDFKLAGNAARF

-664 SFIKDALPLP
+664 SFIKGALPLP
-674 GRGVEAGLKLSF
+674 GRGVEAGLKLNF

>member
-1 MILGCPFLVQDYC
+1 MNPIHTAFLLAAA
-14 NKETLLNPVA
+14 TLTV
-24 LLSRFFVFASASLSL
+24 S
-39 YAQEPAP
+39 AQEPAP
-46 RKLKT
+46 QKLKP
-51 VVIKGSAIGGEVT
+51 VVIKGSAIGGEIT
-64 AVTPSLQLSGAGLE
+64 AVTPSLRLSGAGLE
-78 SLATSTLG
+78 ALSVSTLG

-169 VIDNRIPVECLPR
+169 VIDNRILVERLPR
-182 AFTLFGRAGSA
+182 TTTLFGRMGSV
-193 DGLRSL
+193 DGLRAL
-199 SALAEGSAGDFAFH
+199 SVLTEGTAGDFAFH
-213 LDGFTKSTAD
+213 LDGFTKSTTD

-249 AFGYLGL
+249 PSGYIGL
-256 SYSGLNSTYGVTEPG
+256 SYSGLDSTYGVTEPG

-284 GAVNAPAAALKSIS
+284 GAVNAPAAALKSVS

-303 SDYAHSEFDGGVAG
+303 SDYTHSEFDGGVAG

-337 ALEGVVGVQSGRFD
+337 SLEGVVGLQSGRFD
-351 FTVVGDEAFLPNT
+351 FSVVGDEAFLPNT
-364 RNSNDA
+364 RNANDA
-370 VFGSFVQSLSADSRL
+370 AFGSFVQSLSADSRL

-428 DLNTQWA
+428 DLNAQWA

-455 GPHLGTDAY
+455 GPHVGTDAY
-464 EVGNRAL
+464 EVGDRAL

-478 LELELAKTRGVVSGS
+478 LELELAKTHGAVSGS
-493 VSIYFNRCSSFIA
+493 FSVYYNRFSSFIA
-506 QQSNGYGP
+506 QQANGQ
-514 NLTGRATPGPDY
+514 GPDLTLNGGDDH
-526 SSGVDQL
+526 SGL

-605 RLDAAYHLAQ
+605 RIDAAYHLAQ
-615 NRLATDETQTA
+615 NRFATDETPTA

>member
-1 MILGCPFLVQDYC
+1 MSLLRSAYLLAAA
-14 NKETLLNPVA
+14 TLN
-24 LLSRFFVFASASLSL
+24 ASAPGAGPQKMKS
-39 YAQEPAP
+39 
-46 RKLKT
+46 
-51 VVIKGSAIGGEVT
+51 VVIKGSAIGAEV
-64 AVTPSLQLSGAGLE
+64 AAATPSLQLSGAGLE
-78 SLATSTLG
+78 SLAASTLG

-155 ALLYSSSILGGVVN
+155 ALLYGSSILGGVVN
-169 VIDNRIPVECLPR
+169 VIDNRIPVERLPR

-199 SALAEGSAGDFAFH
+199 SALAEGGAGDFAFH

-223 LSTPIGRIADT
+223 LSTPVGRIADT

-249 AFGYLGL
+249 PSGYVGL
-256 SYSGLNSTYGVTEPG
+256 AYSGLDSTYGVTEPG

-284 GAVNAPAAALKSIS
+284 GSVSAPAAALKSVS

-303 SDYAHSEFDGGVAG
+303 SDYAHSEFAGGVAG
-317 STFANQGWDGRVDFE
+317 STFTNQGWDARVDFE
-332 LTKIG
+332 LARSG

-351 FTVVGDEAFLPNT
+351 FAVAGDEAFLPTT
-364 RNSNDA
+364 RNANDA
-370 VFGSFVQSLSADSRL
+370 LFGSFVQPLSADTRL

-390 VESAKVSADAWTHEG
+390 AESAKVSAAAWTHEG
-405 LVSNPGAASATFT
+405 LASNPGAASASFT
-418 PASLALAWVK
+418 PASLALAWIK
-428 DLNTQWA
+428 DLDAQWSA
-435 TTFSLTRTER
+435 TLSLTRTER

-455 GPHLGTDAY
+455 GPHMGTDAY
-464 EVGNRAL
+464 EVGDRTL
-471 GKEQGFG
+471 GKEKGFG
-478 LELELAKTRGVVSGS
+478 LELELAKTRGAISGS
-493 VSIYFNRCSSFIA
+493 FSVYYNRFSSFIV
-506 QQSNGYGP
+506 QQANGFGP
-514 NLTGRATPGPDY
+514 DLTAAGGPDY
-526 SSGVDQL
+526 SAGADQL
-533 ARYDFVS
+533 ARYDFVA
-540 VPADFFGAETKI
+540 VPAGFYGAEAKVNI
-552 NYQLHD
+552 QLQD
-558 TATSKLGLEF
+558 EPTAKCGLEF
-568 FGDFVQASNR
+568 FGDTVRASNR
-578 DTSEALPRISPGRLG
+578 DTSEPLPRISPGRIG
-593 AALHGLASGWSW
+593 AALHGLQSGWSW

-615 NRLATDETQTA
+615 NRVANDETPTA
-626 GYTMVGASLG
+626 GYAMVGASFG
-636 HDFKLAGTDARF
+636 HDFKVAGTAARF

-674 GRGVEAGLKLSF
+674 GRGVEAGLKLTF

>member
-1 MILGCPFLVQDYC
+1 MNPFHTAFLLAAA
-14 NKETLLNPVA
+14 TLTV
-24 LLSRFFVFASASLSL
+24 S
-39 YAQEPAP
+39 AQEPAP
-46 RKLKT
+46 QKLKP
-51 VVIKGSAIGGEVT
+51 VVIKGSAIGGEIT
-64 AVTPSLQLSGAGLE
+64 AVTPSLRLSGAGLE
-78 SLATSTLG
+78 ALSVSTLG

-169 VIDNRIPVECLPR
+169 VIDNRIPVERLPR
-182 AFTLFGRAGSA
+182 ATTLFGRMGSV
-193 DGLRSL
+193 DGLRAL
-199 SALAEGSAGDFAFH
+199 SVLTEGTVGDFAFH
-213 LDGFTKSTAD
+213 LDGFTKSTTD

-234 ASDSQ
+234 ASDSR

-244 VSRVG
+244 LSRVG
-249 AFGYLGL
+249 DFGYVGL

-284 GAVNAPAAALKSIS
+284 GTVNSPAAALKSVS

-303 SDYAHSEFDGGVAG
+303 SDYTHSEFDGGVAG
-317 STFANQGWDGRVDFE
+317 STFANQGWDGRIDFE

-337 ALEGVVGVQSGRFD
+337 SLEGVVGLQSGRFD
-351 FTVVGDEAFLPNT
+351 FSVVGDEAFLPTT
-364 RNSNDA
+364 RNANDA

-390 VESAKVSADAWTHEG
+390 VESAKVSADAWVHEG
-405 LVSNPGAASATFT
+405 LVSNPGAASASFT
-418 PASLALAWVK
+418 PTSLALAWVK
-428 DLNTQWA
+428 DLSPAWA
-435 TTFSLTRTER
+435 TTLSLTRTER
-445 APNFQELFAD
+445 APNYQELFAD
-455 GPHLGTDAY
+455 GPHIGTDAY
-464 EVGNRAL
+464 EVGDGAL
-471 GKEQGFG
+471 GKERGIG
-478 LELELAKTRGVVSGS
+478 IELELAKTRGAVSGS
-493 VSIYFNRCSSFIA
+493 FSVYYNRFSSFIA
-506 QQSNGYGP
+506 QQANGQGP
-514 NLTGRATPGPDY
+514 DLTLTGGDDH
-526 SSGVDQL
+526 SGL

-540 VPADFFGAETKI
+540 VPADFFGAEAKV

-558 TATSKLGLEF
+558 AATSKLGLEF
-568 FGDFVQASNR
+568 FGDFVRASNR

-593 AALHGLASGWSW
+593 VALHGLASGWSW

-615 NRLATDETQTA
+615 NHLATAETPTA

-636 HDFKLAGTDARF
+636 HDFKLVGTDARF

>member
-1 MILGCPFLVQDYC
+1 MSLLRSACLLAAA
-14 NKETLLNPVA
+14 TLN
-24 LLSRFFVFASASLSL
+24 ASAQGAGPQKMKS
-39 YAQEPAP
+39 
-46 RKLKT
+46 
-51 VVIKGSAIGGEVT
+51 VVIKGSAIGAEV
-64 AVTPSLQLSGAGLE
+64 AAATPSLQLSGAGLE
-78 SLATSTLG
+78 SLAASTLG

-155 ALLYSSSILGGVVN
+155 ALLYGSSILGGVVN
-169 VIDNRIPVECLPR
+169 VIDNRIPVERLPR

-199 SALAEGSAGDFAFH
+199 SALAEGGAGDFAFH

-223 LSTPIGRIADT
+223 LSTPVGRIADT

-249 AFGYLGL
+249 PSGYVGL
-256 SYSGLNSTYGVTEPG
+256 AYSGLDSTYGVTEPG

-284 GAVNAPAAALKSIS
+284 GSVSAPAAALKSVS

-303 SDYAHSEFDGGVAG
+303 SDYAHSEFAGGVAG
-317 STFANQGWDGRVDFE
+317 STFTNQGWDARVDFE
-332 LTKIG
+332 LARSG

-351 FTVVGDEAFLPNT
+351 FAVAGDEAFLPTT
-364 RNSNDA
+364 RNANDA
-370 VFGSFVQSLSADSRL
+370 LFGSFVQPLSADTRL

-390 VESAKVSADAWTHEG
+390 AESAKVSAAAWTHEG
-405 LVSNPGAASATFT
+405 LASNPGAASASFT
-418 PASLALAWVK
+418 PASLALAWIK
-428 DLNTQWA
+428 DLDAQWSA
-435 TTFSLTRTER
+435 TLSLTRTER

-455 GPHLGTDAY
+455 GPHMGTDAY
-464 EVGNRAL
+464 EVGDRTL
-471 GKEQGFG
+471 GKEKGFG
-478 LELELAKTRGVVSGS
+478 LELELAKTRGAISGS
-493 VSIYFNRCSSFIA
+493 FSVYYNRFSSFIV
-506 QQSNGYGP
+506 QQANGFGP
-514 NLTGRATPGPDY
+514 DLTAAGGPDY
-526 SSGVDQL
+526 SAGADQL
-533 ARYDFVS
+533 ARYDFVA
-540 VPADFFGAETKI
+540 VPAGFYGAEAKVNI
-552 NYQLHD
+552 QLQD
-558 TATSKLGLEF
+558 EPTAKCGLEF
-568 FGDFVQASNR
+568 FGDTVRASNR
-578 DTSEALPRISPGRLG
+578 DTSEPLPRISPGRIG
-593 AALHGLASGWSW
+593 AALHGLQSGWSW

-615 NRLATDETQTA
+615 NRVANDETPTA
-626 GYTMVGASLG
+626 GYAMVGASFG
-636 HDFKLAGTDARF
+636 HDFKVAGTAARF

-674 GRGVEAGLKLSF
+674 GRGVEAGLKLTF

>member
-1 MILGCPFLVQDYC
+1 MKSPRLKRFNPLFIL
-14 NKETLLNPVA
+14 A
-24 LLSRFFVFASASLSL
+24 ASALAVC
-39 YAQEPAP
+39 AQEKPGTSE
-46 RKLKT
+46 KLKAL
-51 VVIKGSAIGGEVT
+51 VVKGTTIGGEVT
-64 AVTPSLQLSGAGLE
+64 AVSPALTLSGKV
-78 SLATSTLG
+78 LADLSQSTLG

-106 PVIRGL
+106 PIIRGL
-112 EGDRLKIAQNGTSS
+112 EGDRLKITQNGTSS

-155 ALLYSSSILGGVVN
+155 ALLYSSSIMGGVIN
-169 VIDNRIPVECLPR
+169 LLDNRIPVERLPR
-182 AFTLFGRAGSA
+182 SATLFGRMGSA
-193 DGLRSL
+193 DGLRAL
-199 SALAEGSAGDFAFH
+199 SVLTEGSLGDFAYH
-213 LDGFTKSTAD
+213 LDGFNKTTQD

-249 AFGYLGL
+249 AFGYVGL

-284 GAVNAPAAALKSIS
+284 GTVNAPTAALKSIS

-303 SDYAHSEFDGGVAG
+303 SDYEHSEFDGGVAG
-317 STFANQGWDGRVDFE
+317 STFANQGWDGRIDFE

-337 ALEGVVGVQSGRFD
+337 ALEGVVGLQSGRFD
-351 FTVVGDEAFLPNT
+351 FSVVGAEAFLPTTHNA
-364 RNSNDA
+364 NDA
-370 VFGSFVQSLSADSRL
+370 VFGSFVQSLAPDSRL

-390 VESAKVSADAWTHEG
+390 VESAKVSADAWVHEG
-405 LVSNPGAASATFT
+405 LVSNPGSASASFT

-428 DLNTQWA
+428 DLSPEWA
-435 TTFSLTRTER
+435 TTLSLTHTER
-445 APNFQELFAD
+445 APNYQELFAD
-455 GPHLGTDAY
+455 GPHVGTDAY
-464 EVGNRAL
+464 EVGDGAL
-471 GKEQGFG
+471 GKERGIG
-478 LELELAKTRGVVSGS
+478 IELELAKTRGAVSGS
-493 VSIYFNRCSSFIA
+493 FSVYYNRFSSFIA
-506 QQSNGYGP
+506 QQANGQGP
-514 NLTGRATPGPDY
+514 NLTLNGGDDH
-526 SSGVDQL
+526 SGL
-533 ARYDFVS
+533 ARYDFVA
-540 VPADFFGAETKI
+540 VPAEFFGAEAKV

-558 TATSKLGLEF
+558 TATAKLGLEF
-568 FGDFVQASNR
+568 FGDFVRASNR

-593 AALHGLASGWSW
+593 MALHGLALGWSW

-615 NRLATDETQTA
+615 NHLANAETPTA

-636 HDFKLAGTDARF
+636 HDFKLVGTDARF

>member
-1 MILGCPFLVQDYC
+1 MSPFHTAFLLAAA
-14 NKETLLNPVA
+14 TLTV
-24 LLSRFFVFASASLSL
+24 S
-39 YAQEPAP
+39 AQEPAP
-46 RKLKT
+46 QKLKP
-51 VVIKGSAIGGEVT
+51 VVIKGSAIGGEIT
-64 AVTPSLQLSGAGLE
+64 AVTPSLRLGGAGLE
-78 SLATSTLG
+78 ALSVSTLG
-86 DVLADIPGVA
+86 DLLADIPGVA

-169 VIDNRIPVECLPR
+169 VIDNRIPVERLPR

-213 LDGFTKSTAD
+213 LDGFTKSTTD

-244 VSRVG
+244 VSRIG
-249 AFGYLGL
+249 PSGYIGL
-256 SYSGLNSTYGVTEPG
+256 SYSGLDSTYGVTEPG

-284 GAVNAPAAALKSIS
+284 GSVSAPAAALKSVS

-303 SDYAHSEFDGGVAG
+303 SDYEHSEFDGGVAG
-317 STFANQGWDGRVDFE
+317 STFTNQGWDARVDFE

-351 FTVVGDEAFLPNT
+351 FAVTGDEAFLPNT
-364 RNSNDA
+364 RNANDA
-370 VFGSFVQSLSADSRL
+370 LFGSFVQSLTTDTRL

-405 LVSNPGAASATFT
+405 LVSNPAAASASFT
-418 PASLALAWVK
+418 PASLSLAWVK
-428 DLNTQWA
+428 DLSPEWA
-435 TTFSLTRTER
+435 TTLSLTRTER

-455 GPHLGTDAY
+455 GPHIGTDAY
-464 EVGNRAL
+464 EVGDRTL
-471 GKEQGFG
+471 GKEKGVG
-478 LELELAKTRGVVSGS
+478 LELELAKTRGTISGS
-493 VSIYFNRCSSFIA
+493 FSVYYNRFSSFIS
-506 QQSNGYGP
+506 QQANGFGP
-514 NLTGRATPGPDY
+514 DLTGVGGPDH
-526 SSGVDQL
+526 SSGGADEL
-533 ARYDFVS
+533 ARFDFVS
-540 VPADFFGAETKI
+540 VPADFYGAEARV
-552 NYQLHD
+552 NFQLQD
-558 TATSKLGLEF
+558 EATSKCGLEF
-568 FGDFVQASNR
+568 FGDFVRASNR

-593 AALHGLASGWSW
+593 AALHGLALGWSW

-615 NRLATDETQTA
+615 NHLANAETPTA

-636 HDFKLAGTDARF
+636 HDFKLVGTDARF

-656 DVEARNAS
+656 DVEARNAA

>member
-1 MILGCPFLVQDYC
+1 MNPIHTAFLLAAA
-14 NKETLLNPVA
+14 TLTV
-24 LLSRFFVFASASLSL
+24 S
-39 YAQEPAP
+39 AQEPAP
-46 RKLKT
+46 QKLKP
-51 VVIKGSAIGGEVT
+51 VVIKGSAIGGEIT
-64 AVTPSLQLSGAGLE
+64 AVTPSLRLSGAGLE
-78 SLATSTLG
+78 ALSVSTLG

-169 VIDNRIPVECLPR
+169 VIDNRIPVKRLPR

-249 AFGYLGL
+249 PSGYIGL
-256 SYSGLNSTYGVTEPG
+256 SYSGLDSTYGVTEPG

-284 GAVNAPAAALKSIS
+284 GSVSAPAAALKSVS

-317 STFANQGWDGRVDFE
+317 STFTNQGWDARVDFE

-351 FTVVGDEAFLPNT
+351 FAVTGDEAFLPNT
-364 RNSNDA
+364 RNANDA
-370 VFGSFVQSLSADSRL
+370 LFGSFVQSLSTDSRL

-405 LVSNPGAASATFT
+405 LVSNYAAASASFT

-428 DLNTQWA
+428 DLNAQWS
-435 TTFSLTRTER
+435 TTLSLTRTER

-455 GPHLGTDAY
+455 GPHIGTDAY
-464 EVGNRAL
+464 EVGDRTL
-471 GKEQGFG
+471 GKEKGVG
-478 LELELAKTRGVVSGS
+478 LELELAKTRGAVSGS
-493 VSIYFNRCSSFIA
+493 FSVYYNRFSSFIA
-506 QQSNGYGP
+506 QQANGFGP
-514 NLTGRATPGPDY
+514 DLAGVGGPDY
-526 SSGVDQL
+526 SLGGADEL
-533 ARYDFVS
+533 ARYDFVA
-540 VPADFFGAETKI
+540 VPADFYGAEAKVNFQLQDEATTKC
-552 NYQLHD
+552 
-558 TATSKLGLEF
+558 GLEF
-568 FGDFVQASNR
+568 FGDSVRASNR
-578 DTSEALPRISPGRLG
+578 DTSEALPRISPGRIG
-593 AALHGLASGWSW
+593 AALHGLQSGWSW
-605 RLDAAYHLAQ
+605 RLDATYHLAQ
-615 NRLATDETQTA
+615 NHLATDETPTA
-626 GYTMVGASLG
+626 GYTMVGASFS
-636 HDFKLAGTDARF
+636 HDFQVAGAAARF